1 MMKNKKYFTHGFTLT
16 ELLIVVLVIGILT
29 AVALPKYKFA
39 VEKARYAVL
48 PKYSRQAMQLQKLY
62 YWANGEYAMT
72 WDQLDGF
79 EDWKMDSSKAYITSP
94 DGVFQCWL
102 RPANGKPTSIKC
114 WPKKYSEYYFCL
126 EQYYGS
132 STITCWNNTKFKA
145 QMCRAWGATN
155 CPIKDSTRGTCSI
168 KY

>member
-1 MMKNKKYFTHGFTLT
+1 MYRKGGFTLI
-16 ELLIVVLVIGILT
+16 ELLVVVLIIGIL
-29 AVALPKYKFA
+29 AAIALPEYNFA

-48 PKYSRQAMQLQKLY
+48 PNYSRRAMELQKLY
-62 YWANGEYAMT
+62 YLANGTYALT

-79 EDWKMDSSKAYITSP
+79 ENWTMDSNKQYITSP
-94 DGVFQCWL
+94 DNLFRCWL
-102 RPANGKPTSIKC
+102 RSSNGKALSIKC

-132 STITCWNNTKFKA
+132 SSITCWNNTKFKA
-145 QMCRAWGATN
+145 KMCRAWGSTN
-155 CPIKDSTRGTCSI
+155 CPIQDSTRGTCSI

>member
-1 MMKNKKYFTHGFTLT
+1 MKDMFRDRFGFTLI
-16 ELLIVVLVIGILT
+16 ELLVVVLIIGILA

-39 VEKARYAVL
+39 VEKARYSML
-48 PKYSRQAMQLQKLY
+48 PHYSRRAMELQKVY
-62 YWANGEYAMT
+62 YLANGSYALT

-79 EDWKMDSSKAYITSP
+79 ENWKLSNNNMTITSP
-94 DGVFQCWL
+94 DNLFQCWL
-102 RPANGKPTSIKC
+102 RSQSGKPLSIKC
-114 WPKKYSEYYFCL
+114 NPKKYSEYYFCL

-155 CPIKDSTRGTCSI
+155 CPIKDTTRGTCSI